1 MSSTDKSSRGSPYA
15 QELIAHLEPYCTV
28 RRTGRGERLNL
39 EVNGQGICYLILEG
53 TIALYRSS
61 DNMMLSTARS
71 PALFGLANLTDIYFN
86 DYLITVSP
94 CLIGSIPTEQVAD
107 IIKEKGLWGL
117 LSRQLMFVYSRLYNN
132 VMPQGAPTA
141 YEMIRQQ
148 LVKLMEEDEGYRRS
162 VTAERYIRE
171 KTQLS
176 RSGVMRILAD
186 LKTGGFIEME
196 EGRLIRINK
205 LPARY

>member
-1 MSSTDKSSRGSPYA
+1 MSFPEKSQRGSPYA
-15 QELIAHLEPYCTV
+15 QELISHLLPECTAQHAA
-28 RRTGRGERLNL
+28 RGQRFDLQI
-39 EVNGQGICYLILEG
+39 NGQSMCYLILEG
-53 TIALYRSS
+53 TIAIYRRS
-61 DNMMLSTARS
+61 DDMMLSTARS
-71 PALFGLANLTDIYFN
+71 PAVFGLANLTDIYFN
-86 DYLITVSP
+86 DYIKTVSP
-94 CLIGSIPTEQVAD
+94 CLIGTLTAERVNN
-107 IIKEKGLWGL
+107 IIHEKALWGL
-117 LSRQLMFVYSRLYNN
+117 LSQQLMFVYSRLYNN

-148 LVKLMEEDEGYRRS
+148 LFKLMEEDEGYRLS

-196 EGRLIRINK
+196 EGRLIKINK
-205 LPARY
+205 LPAKY

>member
-1 MSSTDKSSRGSPYA
+1 
-15 QELIAHLEPYCTV
+15 
-28 RRTGRGERLNL
+28 
-39 EVNGQGICYLILEG
+39 
-53 TIALYRSS
+53 
-61 DNMMLSTARS
+61 MMLSTARS
-71 PALFGLANLTDIYFN
+71 PAVFGLANLTDIYFN
-86 DYLITVSP
+86 DYIKTVSP
-94 CLIGSIPTEQVAD
+94 CLIGTLTTARVNE
-107 IIKEKGLWGL
+107 IIKDKALWGL
-117 LSRQLMFVYSRLYNN
+117 LSKQLMFVYSRLYNN

-148 LVKLMEEDEGYRRS
+148 LIKLMEEDESYRSS

-186 LKTGGFIEME
+186 LKTGGFIEIE

>member
-1 MSSTDKSSRGSPYA
+1 MSLPEKSQRGSPYA
-15 QELIAHLEPYCTV
+15 QELISHLLSDCTT
-28 RRTGRGERLNL
+28 RHIARGERLDL
-39 EVNGQGICYLILEG
+39 QVNGQGMCYLILEG
-53 TIALYRSS
+53 TVAIYRKS
-61 DNMMLSTARS
+61 DDRMLSTARS
-71 PALFGLANLTDIYFN
+71 PAVFGIANLTDIYFN
-86 DYLITVSP
+86 DYLKTVSP
-94 CLIGSIPTEQVAD
+94 CLIGTLTTERVNA
-107 IIKEKGLWGL
+107 IIQEKALWGL
-117 LSRQLMFVYSRLYNN
+117 LSQQLMFVYSRLYNN

-148 LVKLMEEDEGYRRS
+148 LIKLMDEDETYRGS

-196 EGRLIRINK
+196 EGRLIKINK
-205 LPARY
+205 LPAKY

>member
-1 MSSTDKSSRGSPYA
+1 MSSAQRQRGSPYA
-15 QELIAHLEPYCTV
+15 QELISHLQPYCTT
-28 RRTGRGERLNL
+28 RRTGRGERFDL

-53 TIALYRSS
+53 TIAVYRSS
-61 DNMMLSTARS
+61 DDMMLSTARP
-71 PALFGLANLTDIYFN
+71 PAVFGLANLTDIYFN
-86 DYLITVSP
+86 DYFKTVTP
-94 CLIGSIPTEQVAD
+94 CLIGSLPVEKAGE
-107 IIKEKGLWGL
+107 IINENALWDL
-117 LSRQLMFVYSRLYNN
+117 LSRQLMYVSDRLYHN
-132 VMPQGAPTA
+132 VMSQGAPTA

-148 LVKLMEEDEGYRRS
+148 LVKLMAEDESYRLHI
-162 VTAERYIRE
+162 TAERYIRE

-196 EGRLIRINK
+196 EGRLIKINK